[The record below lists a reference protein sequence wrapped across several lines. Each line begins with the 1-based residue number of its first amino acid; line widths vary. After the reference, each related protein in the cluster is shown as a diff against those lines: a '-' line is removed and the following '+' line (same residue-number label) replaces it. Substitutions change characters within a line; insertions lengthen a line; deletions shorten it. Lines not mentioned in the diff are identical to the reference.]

1 MKKLALMGLVVIYS
15 LTLTSSNAFDSTP
28 PSLGTVTVSQSSLPE
43 TGGTVVVTAQIT
55 ATAYGLDQAPLF
67 VFQQDGYSKNFSCTR
82 PIGLR
87 MTLVAG
93 DEKSGSYRCE
103 TDLTAPLKPGVY
115 KLMFFPLTDKGG
127 NSSGGFISTNFS
139 VAVGVP
145 AVAAKPTSTPTPKP
159 TPSVSKVVQPAIN
172 QESIDVL
179 LESNAQLR
187 SQVTSLQAQVK
198 ALIAIQSKYNK
209 ICSTK
214 PKPKGC

>member
-1 MKKLALMGLVVIYS
+1 MKKLALFGLAVIFS
-15 LTLTSSNAFDSTP
+15 FPLTTSNAFDSTP
-28 PSLGTVTVSQSSLPE
+28 PSLGTVTVSQTSLPE

-103 TDLTAPLKPGVY
+103 TDFAAPLKPGVY

-127 NSSGGFISTNFS
+127 NSTGGFINTNFS
-139 VAVGVP
+139 VAIGVP
-145 AVAAKPTSTPTPKP
+145 AVAAKPTPKP
-159 TPSVSKVVQPAIN
+159 TISSKP
-172 QESIDVL
+172 E
-179 LESNAQLR
+179 
-187 SQVTSLQAQVK
+187 VTSTQGSADAGELLSLKTQVAALQSQLKTLQAK
-198 ALIAIQSKYNK
+198 LNK
-209 ICSTK
+209 ICSGK